1 MVIVVNGD
9 NKNELIEKIMEI
21 EQTSQED
28 LQALIERAM
37 NMSVMD
43 TESNF
48 SESQM
53 STHRQENKEL
63 TRAVE

>member
-53 STHRQENKEL
+53 STHRRENKEL